1 MFTSALRAIELD
13 SERVDKDYKEIYQS
27 EKRKKDEIQD
37 LESRCFQKF
46 AEKSGFQINVFHET
60 KMSVFVLNNEI
71 KSEIINFAKKN
82 KNGNEQKPKWSWKTI
97 RNVKKFV
104 QAETRMFEMIEMQK
118 NYKSF
123 FFYLA

>member
-1 MFTSALRAIELD
+1 
-13 SERVDKDYKEIYQS
+13 
-27 EKRKKDEIQD
+27 
-37 LESRCFQKF
+37 
-46 AEKSGFQINVFHET
+46 
-60 KMSVFVLNNEI
+60 MSVFVLNNEI